1 MRNNDEENYI
11 DPDVLE
17 EIRQILMNALDE
29 RKWIHVEEA
38 LEIMNE
44 ELGHD
49 SDQVED
55 STVTLE

>member
-1 MRNNDEENYI
+1 MRNNEENYI

-29 RKWIHVEEA
+29 RKWIQVEEA